1 MKKIFIITFLT
12 IFTFSCESPAPAE
25 KEAERAP
32 GFLRT
37 PDGDVAA
44 DDANPENLDLW
55 DKYIEAH
62 NNRDLDAIASMNID
76 STQQMGSF
84 KIIGPDGSLI
94 DGTDTHIE
102 FLKVWFES
110 ENPTWNT
117 FFSYTMKVENQ
128 PGEWVISGAQVKK
141 TVNGEEVISY
151 DVIDAYIE
159 EGKIG
164 GFWVYTR
171 AEGSQE

>member
-1 MKKIFIITFLT
+1 MKKIFILILAVTFT
-12 IFTFSCESPAPAE
+12 ACNAPAE
-25 KEAERAP
+25 QVGAGFFVPQP
-32 GFLRT
+32 GEKFVVAT
-37 PDGDVAA
+37 DEVNDV
-44 DDANPENLDLW
+44 W
-55 DKYIEAH
+55 VKYIEAH

-102 FLKVWFES
+102 FLKGWFEA

-141 TVNGEEVISY
+141 TVNGEEVTSY

-164 GFWVYTR
+164 AFWVYTR

>member
-1 MKKIFIITFLT
+1 MQCGVAT
-12 IFTFSCESPAPAE
+12 IQLCIP
-25 KEAERAP
+25 K
-32 GFLRT
+32 L
-37 PDGDVAA
+37 
-44 DDANPENLDLW
+44 
-55 DKYIEAH
+55 
-62 NNRDLDAIASMNID
+62 
-76 STQQMGSF
+76 
-84 KIIGPDGSLI
+84 IGPDGSLVE
-94 DGTDTHIE
+94 GTDTHIE

-128 PGEWVISGAQVKK
+128 PGEWVISGSQVKK
-141 TVNGEEVISY
+141 TVNGEEVTSY